1 MTLRD
6 YQIDISDKA
15 AVCLREYGLVYL
27 GMEQRTGKSITA
39 FETAKKYGVKKVL
52 FVTKKKAIL
61 SIETDYQ
68 HYKDCFACTIINY
81 ESVSKC
87 KGVYDLVIID
97 EAHSCFIG
105 STLIDGVQIKDLK
118 EGDFIKSFNTATKN
132 VESKRVSRI
141 FKNKLEERLVK
152 IRAGGKEI
160 ICTESHLLYTKRGWV
175 EACRVK
181 EDDEVLMV

>member
-6 YQIDISDKA
+6 YQIDISDRA
-15 AVCLREYGLVYL
+15 AVCLRENKIAYL
-27 GMEQRTGKSITA
+27 CCETRTGKTIIA
-39 FETAKKYGVKKVL
+39 FETIRKHGAKNVL
-52 FVTKKKAIL
+52 FVTKKKAIK

-68 HYKDCFACTIINY
+68 HFKEHFMCTVINY
-81 ESVSKC
+81 DSVSKC
-87 KGVYDLVIID
+87 NGLYDLVVID

-118 EGDFIKSFNTATKN
+118 EGDFIKSFNTATQN